1 MKGRRK
7 YSPEF
12 REQAVNR
19 TLNGS
24 KKSKTK
30 QIEIRRERKGRLKY
44 RIDLLVF
51 KILLKDQI
59 KVEIEIA
66 NPRISMKEIK

>member
-19 TLNGS
+19 TLSGS
-24 KKSKTK
+24 
-30 QIEIRRERKGRLKY
+30 
-44 RIDLLVF
+44 
-51 KILLKDQI
+51 
-59 KVEIEIA
+59 
-66 NPRISMKEIK
+66 